1 LPKQRQTKPA
11 STLTEGQRFLALD
24 RQLDSARSG
33 PTWLKQPQVAAGVV
47 DTLLR
52 AEQQWGL
59 YELFAWVVMSNHVH
73 VLLTPHKAL
82 AEVTRAV
89 KKTSAKQANLILGR
103 AGHPFWQDESY
114 DHWVR
119 DEREFDR
126 IVSYIEWN
134 PVRAGLV
141 ERAEDWPW
149 SSASNQFRSGQVG
162 NLPHE
167 AGPDSL
173 QV

>member
-1 LPKQRQTKPA
+1 
-11 STLTEGQRFLALD
+11 
-24 RQLDSARSG
+24 
-33 PTWLKQPQVAAGVV
+33 
-47 DTLLR
+47 
-52 AEQQWGL
+52 
-59 YELFAWVVMSNHVH
+59 
-73 VLLTPHKAL
+73 
-82 AEVTRAV
+82 VTRAV

-126 IVSYIEWN
+126 IVGYIEWN

-141 ERAEDWPW
+141 VRVEDWPW
-149 SSASNQFRSGQVG
+149 SSASNRFCSGQVG

-167 AGPDSL
+167 AGPGFL
-173 QV
+173 QR